1 MQSVVST
8 VLEVAR
14 SRGASKVLAV
24 SMKVGEL
31 THLNPEQL
39 RFAFEA
45 LTEGT
50 LAQGAELHIELVK
63 AKVRCRQCGYEGGL
77 PSTADA
83 PLQPLVLLVQC
94 PKCGGFDVEV
104 AAGRECTLTSV
115 KVALPPL
122 TSRSLGA

>member
-1 MQSVVST
+1 VST
-8 VLEVAR
+8 VLNVAK
-14 SRGASKVLAV
+14 SRGASRVLAV

-50 LAQGAELHIELVK
+50 LAEGAELSVELVK

-77 PSTADA
+77 SSTEEA
-83 PLQPLVLLVQC
+83 PQLPIPLVRC
-94 PKCGGFDVEV
+94 PRCGGLDVEAV
-104 AAGRECTLTSV
+104 AGRECALTSI
-115 KVALPPL
+115 KVYLA
-122 TSRSLGA
+122 SGAST